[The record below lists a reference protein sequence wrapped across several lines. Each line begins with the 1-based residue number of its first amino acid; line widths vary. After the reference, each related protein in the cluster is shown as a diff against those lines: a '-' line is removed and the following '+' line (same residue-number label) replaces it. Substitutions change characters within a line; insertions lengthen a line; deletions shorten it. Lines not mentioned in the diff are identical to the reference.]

1 MAVIKPIRSESDYND
16 ALARIDE
23 IFGAEVGT
31 PESDECD
38 VLVDLVELYE
48 QRHYSVE
55 LPGVSAALEFH
66 MDQTG
71 MKPRDLVA
79 FLGSRAKVSEVL
91 SGKRQLT
98 MSMARALHQH
108 LGIPAEVLLQ
118 ESGADFE
125 APLDELEPK
134 KFPLRA
140 MVNAGWIPDVPD
152 LFDRG
157 EEIVRDLM
165 ERAGGR
171 EAALSPLYRRNDDRR
186 INAKADEYALK
197 AWCWQVMAQ
206 ANEKRF
212 AEPYQPGTVTPEFLL
227 DVARLSPHEDGPARA
242 RNFLSENGI
251 GLEFVPHL
259 RRTYLD
265 GAALMLFDG
274 RPIIGM
280 TLRYDRIDNF
290 WFCLLHELAHVGRHM
305 DGNCEDG
312 FIDDHTL
319 RGVKGPGAGSKELEA
334 DEWAEEALIPSSLWE
349 DSLVKARPT
358 PMAVIDMA
366 HELGIHPAIIAG
378 RVRFQ
383 RSNYR
388 LLSQFVGSK
397 QVRKQF
403 EDVGVGRQRL

>member
-206 ANEKRF
+206 ANARRLTTT
-212 AEPYQPGTVTPEFLL
+212 YQPGTVSPEFLL
-227 DVARLSPHEDGPARA
+227 DVARLSPHEDGPVRA
-242 RNFLSENGI
+242 RNFLNENGI

-265 GAALMLFDG
+265 GAALILSDG
-274 RPIIGM
+274 RPVIGM

-319 RGVKGPGAGSKELEA
+319 RGVKGPGTGSKEGEA

-349 DSLVKARPT
+349 DSLVMTRPA

-366 HELGIHPAIIAG
+366 YELGIHPAIIAG
-378 RVRFQ
+378 RVRYQ
-383 RSNYR
+383 RGNYR

-397 QVRKQF
+397 QVRRQF
-403 EDVGVGRQRL
+403 EDVGAGR